1 MAQLDDPFLGTGWSF
16 PPSFDRISANTVM
29 VSGEVDIRES
39 LWILLSTAKGERVML
54 PDYGCDVWRFVFR
67 SINPLTI
74 GQVNY
79 AVSQAILNWEPR
91 VSVEQVDAQA
101 DLSRPGTLLVHID
114 YLIRR
119 TNTRSNLVYPFYLQ
133 EGSIAIPTARDSD
146 G

>member
-1 MAQLDDPFLGTGWSF
+1 
-16 PPSFDRISANTVM
+16 M

-54 PDYGCDVWRFVFR
+54 PDYGCDIWRFVF
-67 SINPLTI
+67 SPISPLLI

-91 VSVEQVDAQA
+91 ITVERVDSRA
-101 DLSRPGTLLVHID
+101 DYSRPGTLLVEIE

-119 TNTRSNLVYPFYLQ
+119 TNTRSNLVYPFYLE
-133 EGSIAIPTARDSD
+133 EGSIAVPEARDGD